1 MFEKYRE
8 FVKAYRIHPSNV
20 SFLSSKVDFLREI
33 DFLIRKEL
41 NENTITTFETK
52 EFWDKLKDEIN
63 SEYEFHKKIKV
74 IRRNKKNH
82 FWMKTGTTKLSSIHS
97 FKGWESHT
105 VFLLIEPDE
114 DDQFESVELV
124 YTGLTRA
131 QLNLFV
137 FNMGNAF
144 YDDFFKTKMNN

>member
-1 MFEKYRE
+1 
-8 FVKAYRIHPSNV
+8 
-20 SFLSSKVDFLREI
+20 
-33 DFLIRKEL
+33 
-41 NENTITTFETK
+41 
-52 EFWDKLKDEIN
+52 
-63 SEYEFHKKIKV
+63 
-74 IRRNKKNH
+74 
-82 FWMKTGTTKLSSIHS
+82 MKTDTTKLSSIHS

>member
-1 MFEKYRE
+1 MDY
-8 FVKAYRIHPSNV
+8 
-20 SFLSSKVDFLREI
+20 LREI
-33 DFLIRKEL
+33 DYLIRRELKEK
-41 NENTITTFETK
+41 TITTFETK
-52 EFWDKLKDEIN
+52 EFWNKLKEEVK
-63 SEYEFHKKIKV
+63 SESNFQKKIED

-105 VFLLIEPDE
+105 IFLLIEPE
-114 DDQFESVELV
+114 EGRTQFETVELI

-137 FNMGNAF
+137 FNMGNSF
-144 YDDFFKTKMNN
+144 YDDFFQRKMNN